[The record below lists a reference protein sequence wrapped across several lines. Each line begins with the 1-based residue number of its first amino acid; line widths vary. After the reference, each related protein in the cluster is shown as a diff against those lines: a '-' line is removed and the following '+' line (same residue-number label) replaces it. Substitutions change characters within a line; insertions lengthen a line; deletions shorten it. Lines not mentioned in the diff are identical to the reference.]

1 MIFEKLKF
9 NSRSRSMAY
18 ETIIY
23 QKESGMVIITINRPQ
38 AMNAITPDMLK
49 ELKTAVLEAGKD
61 QDVKVIVLTGAG
73 KAFCAGVDLK
83 ALGDRKLINGKV
95 GDILDI
101 PARELIQAIRS
112 VPKVVIALVNGFCF
126 TGALEIMLGCD
137 IVIASEDAKI
147 GDTHAKWS
155 LRPTWGMSARLPR
168 RVGYL
173 KAKELSFTA
182 DSISAKEAERIG
194 LVNMAVPADKLN
206 EALQTMVKK
215 IVSNSEQSIVAYKHL
230 YNTNESLTLEQS
242 LELEFGSEFVI
253 SDTEERLAQFRK

>member
-1 MIFEKLKF
+1 MT
-9 NSRSRSMAY
+9 Y

-23 QKESGMVIITINRPQ
+23 RKASGMATITMNRPQ
-38 AMNAITPDMLK
+38 AMNAITPDMLG
-49 ELKTAVLEAGKD
+49 ELKTAVLEAGQD
-61 QDVKVIVLTGAG
+61 QDVKIIVLTGAG

-83 ALGDRKLINGKV
+83 SLGNRKLINGKV

-101 PARELIQAIRS
+101 PARELIQAICS

-126 TGALEIMLGCD
+126 TGALEIILGCD

-168 RVGYL
+168 RVGFL
-173 KAKELSFTA
+173 KAK
-182 DSISAKEAERIG
+182 
-194 LVNMAVPADKLN
+194 MA
-206 EALQTMVKK
+206 KK
-215 IVSNSEQSIVAYKHL
+215 ILSNSEQSIVAYKHL
-230 YNTNESLTLEQS
+230 YNTNVSLTLEKS

>member
-1 MIFEKLKF
+1 MT
-9 NSRSRSMAY
+9 Y

-23 QKESGMVIITINRPQ
+23 RKASGMATITMNRPQ
-38 AMNAITPDMLK
+38 AMNAITPDMLG
-49 ELKTAVLEAGKD
+49 ELKTAVLEAGQD
-61 QDVKVIVLTGAG
+61 QDVKIIVLTGAG

-83 ALGDRKLINGKV
+83 SLGNRKLINGKV

-101 PARELIQAIRS
+101 PARELIQAICS

-126 TGALEIMLGCD
+126 TGALEIILGCD

-168 RVGYL
+168 RVGFL

-182 DSISAKEAERIG
+182 ESISAREAERIG
-194 LVNMAVPADKLN
+194 LVNMAVPADGLLT
-206 EALQTMVKK
+206 ALETMAKK
-215 IVSNSEQSIVAYKHL
+215 ILSNSEQSIVAYKHL
-230 YNTNESLTLEQS
+230 YNTNVSLTLEKS